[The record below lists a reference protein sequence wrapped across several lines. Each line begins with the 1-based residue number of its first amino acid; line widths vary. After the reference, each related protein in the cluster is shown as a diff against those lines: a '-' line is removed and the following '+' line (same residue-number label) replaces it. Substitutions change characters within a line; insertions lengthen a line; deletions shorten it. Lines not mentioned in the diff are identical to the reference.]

1 MPKQFD
7 YLEFIKKIL
16 EFSPR
21 QLEGEIKTSNFIK
34 YFLKKNNIKY
44 FKQIFTT
51 EIPLVK
57 KKSLTVDG
65 VSIDCEASCFIS
77 GDISDKSVILSSL
90 IPSAVCQNTANINF
104 NPKCPSIS
112 CSNYYFAP
120 AISVTHKG
128 LLKIL
133 QGTKIKGEIKVDLV
147 KHKIDNI
154 LVGNMN
160 NPEYICFAHYDSIKM
175 GAIDNASG
183 VSLLM
188 SVILNNPK
196 TLKNT
201 LFVFSANEELSYDK
215 PIYWGHGFR
224 VFEKKYYNL
233 LAKAKKIIVV
243 DSIGNSS
250 PVILDDS
257 KMIKLGF
264 PINNAKKFIKKIIF
278 IAGDFNHLMS
288 VYHSDLDDGRGIKVK
303 YLKET
308 EKLLFEMI
316 KNISLF

>member
-1 MPKQFD
+1 MPKKFD
-7 YLEFIKKIL
+7 YLKFIKNLL

-21 QLEGEIKTSNFIK
+21 QLKGERETSKFLK
-34 YFLKKNNIKY
+34 SFLKKNNIKY
-44 FKQIFTT
+44 FKQVFTT

-57 KKSLTVDG
+57 KKVLKVDG
-65 VSIDCEASCFIS
+65 MNIDCEASCFIG
-77 GDISDKSVILSSL
+77 GDIFDKSVILSSL

-104 NPKCPSIS
+104 NPKCSSIS

-120 AISVTHKG
+120 AVSVTHKG

-133 QGTKIKGEIKVDLV
+133 QGNKIKGKVEVDLI
-147 KHKIDNI
+147 KHEIDNI
-154 LVGNMN
+154 LVGNII

-188 SVILNNPK
+188 SVVLNNSNF
-196 TLKNT
+196 LKNT

-224 VFEKKYYNL
+224 VFEKKYHNL
-233 LAKAKKIIVV
+233 LVKAKKIIIV

-250 PVILDDS
+250 PVVLNNP

-264 PINNAKKFIKKIIF
+264 PINNIKKFIQKIIF
-278 IAGDFNHLMS
+278 IAGSFEHLMS
-288 VYHSDLDDGRGIKVK
+288 VYHSNLDDGRGIKVK

-308 EKLLFEMI
+308 EEMLFKII
-316 KNISLF
+316 KKI